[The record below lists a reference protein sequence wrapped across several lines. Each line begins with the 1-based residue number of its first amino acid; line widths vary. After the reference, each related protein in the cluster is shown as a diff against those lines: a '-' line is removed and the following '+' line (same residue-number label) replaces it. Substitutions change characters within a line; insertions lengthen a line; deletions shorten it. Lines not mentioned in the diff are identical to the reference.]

1 MTNQPAFDREAPGAS
16 AAGLPAREDAGAAI
30 DIERLA
36 EKVYHLLLQEVR
48 LSLARGQR
56 GPGYPLRRRR

>member
-1 MTNQPAFDREAPGAS
+1 MTDLPAPNREATGAS
-16 AAGLPAREDAGAAI
+16 TVGLPVREDAGAVI

-56 GPGYPLRRRR
+56 GPGYPLRRGR

>member
-1 MTNQPAFDREAPGAS
+1 MTDLPASDREATGAS

-56 GPGYPLRRRR
+56 EVGHPLRRGR